1 MIKSGFWLIKL
12 EKVDFTDIHGGRKAS
27 NFIAATTR
35 NLMPNRLSIIGS
47 SRPSISITHKLIP
60 TRAN

>member
-1 MIKSGFWLIKL
+1 M
-12 EKVDFTDIHGGRKAS
+12 EKIDFTDIHGGRKAS

-35 NLMPNRLSIIGS
+35 NLMPNRLSILGS